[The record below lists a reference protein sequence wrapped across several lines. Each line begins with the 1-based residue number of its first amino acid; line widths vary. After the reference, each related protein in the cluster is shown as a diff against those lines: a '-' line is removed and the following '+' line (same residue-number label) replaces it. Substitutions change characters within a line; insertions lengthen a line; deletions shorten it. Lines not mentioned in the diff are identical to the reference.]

1 MARLTQSKA
10 PVEKQY
16 FKSEFTQ
23 DDLEK
28 IKKIKA
34 SNPILFLN
42 GERTK

>member
-34 SNPILFLN
+34 KQKKFEKQLQ
-42 GERTK
+42 